1 MMNRLPKGM
10 FAVAACVVAFACVF
24 YSAGQATPPAEESQ
38 PRDAAATET
47 AAPDK
52 EAVARARKTIE
63 MLDDVYKKTIVLI
76 TDKYVKNLDDFAAGS
91 AAVLL
96 FEQISDSGT
105 HKVRLLD
112 ATGMPY
118 DPENVAKDAF
128 EKEAI
133 KQLKA
138 GAKTYEQVTE
148 QDGQPVLRVV
158 TPVPVVMERCTMCH
172 DHYLDAKEGEP
183 VGAISYAIPIE

>member
-1 MMNRLPKGM
+1 MNRLPKGM
-10 FAVAACVVAFACVF
+10 FAAAACLIAFACVF
-24 YSAGQATPPAEESQ
+24 YSAGEATPPAEGGS
-38 PRDAAATET
+38 DS
-47 AAPDK
+47 PDQ
-52 EAVARARKTIE
+52 ASVARARKTIE
-63 MLDDVYKKTIVLI
+63 MLDDIYKKTIVLI

-138 GAKTYEQVTE
+138 GAKSHEQVTQ

-172 DHYLDAKEGEP
+172 DNYLDAKEGEP
-183 VGAISYAIPIE
+183 IGAISYSIPIE